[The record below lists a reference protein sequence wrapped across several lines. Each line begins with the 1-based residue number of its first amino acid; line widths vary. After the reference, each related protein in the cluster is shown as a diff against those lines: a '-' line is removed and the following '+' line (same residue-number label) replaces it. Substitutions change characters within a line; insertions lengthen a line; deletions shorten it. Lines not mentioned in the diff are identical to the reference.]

1 MSSRVGWIF
10 MHDLKPNSTDWREG
24 NKVTG
29 QKRVPEQPYDVNAVI
44 IGCVRVTLCS
54 SAVFWI
60 LIG

>member
-1 MSSRVGWIF
+1 

-29 QKRVPEQPYDVNAVI
+29 QKRVREQPYDVNVEI